1 MEDSVSRTVDGQT
14 DGRTDGVRNYRV
26 RDTADGRNKIMG

>member
-1 MEDSVSRTVDGQT
+1 MEDSVSGTVDGRA

-26 RDTADGRNKIMG
+26 RDTADGRSEIMG

>member
-1 MEDSVSRTVDGQT
+1 MEDSVSRTVDGRS

-26 RDTADGRNKIMG
+26 RDTADGRSEIMG